1 MKGLGW
7 LYTHVYWLTTGLLEQ
22 WRMFGHMFLILQ
34 QASLACS
41 HGGGFC
47 TVKGLQWKTI
57 VVCPSH
63 PTPPTS
69 CSATERQVSQ
79 EQEKRTIKPQCASA
93 FEVSVYVML
102 VIVPSAKASKKA
114 RVKARKCIGKH
125 GERKA
130 IFTSLSHFFLR
141 TEKWGVPS
149 WFL

>member
-1 MKGLGW
+1 MNSLGW
-7 LYTHVYWLTTGLLEQ
+7 LYTHVYWLTIGLLEQ

-34 QASLACS
+34 QASLSLFTWWWFLCCKELTMKNNS
-41 HGGGFC
+41 HLPF
-47 TVKGLQWKTI
+47 
-57 VVCPSH
+57 PSH
-63 PTPPTS
+63 PPTS

-79 EQEKRTIKPQCASA
+79 EQKKRTIKPQCASA
-93 FEVSVYVML
+93 FQVSVYVIL
-102 VIVPSAKASKKA
+102 ATVPSAKASNKA
-114 RVKARKCIGKH
+114 RVKARRCMRKH